1 MTFQPSLTERKG
13 VEGEV
18 LIDEG
23 GDGDVD
29 DRKVVDDNS
38 DDNDKSNI
46 GKKRKAKEIQI
57 EKVRGNKQ
65 HIKSVETNTTLNII
79 YELLTCDN
87 KIRID
92 TA

>member
-1 MTFQPSLTERKG
+1 MLTIAELLMII
-13 VEGEV
+13 VM
-18 LIDEG
+18 IMI
-23 GDGDVD
+23 
-29 DRKVVDDNS
+29 KVNV
-38 DDNDKSNI
+38 

-65 HIKSVETNTTLNII
+65 HIKSVETNANLNII

-87 KIRID
+87 TIRID